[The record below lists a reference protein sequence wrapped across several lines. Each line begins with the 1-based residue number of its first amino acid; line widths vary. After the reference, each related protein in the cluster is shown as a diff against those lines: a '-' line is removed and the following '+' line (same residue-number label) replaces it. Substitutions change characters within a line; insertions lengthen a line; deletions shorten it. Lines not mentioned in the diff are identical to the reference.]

1 MKPEISVVMSAYNVE
16 KYIADAIRSVLRQTF
31 RDYEF
36 IIVNDGSTDRT
47 AKIIGSFRDRR
58 IKVITNDKHDF
69 IGSLNLGMA
78 AARGNYIA
86 RMDSDDIMHIDRL
99 KIQYAI
105 MRNNPEIDV
114 CTSWMTLF
122 GERANVGQLS
132 KSVSGIV
139 ENPLVHLLGRN
150 IFFNPTSMMRTEFVR
165 KNDMRY
171 QRYDF
176 AEDYKWWV
184 EMARLGATFYVE
196 PQALLNYRLSENQV
210 STKYN
215 REQRESA
222 TKIRSEILDIL
233 LKQNETNHPELKEAQ
248 KGLMAL
254 RDNALIGNDAY
265 FAFFQQL
272 FNTNRHI
279 LTADNTSA

>member
-69 IGSLNLGMA
+69 IGSLNMGMA

-122 GERANVGQLS
+122 GDRANVGQVS
-132 KSVSGIV
+132 KTLSGIV
-139 ENPLVHLLGRN
+139 EMPLVHLLSRN
-150 IFFNPTSMMRTEFVR
+150 IFFNPTSMIRSEFIR
-165 KNDMRY
+165 NHNIKY
-171 QRYDF
+171 EHYDF
-176 AEDYKWWV
+176 AEDYKWWM

-196 PQALLNYRLSENQV
+196 PQNNCFLL
-210 STKYN
+210 
-215 REQRESA
+215 
-222 TKIRSEILDIL
+222 
-233 LKQNETNHPELKEAQ
+233 
-248 KGLMAL
+248 
-254 RDNALIGNDAY
+254 
-265 FAFFQQL
+265 
-272 FNTNRHI
+272 
-279 LTADNTSA
+279 